1 VTQAQGQIAE
11 RLVAD
16 RFRAA
21 LPHEYRL
28 FSNVAWLGRTAANRR
43 LRDYGP
49 DIVLAHP
56 ERGFLVFVGVAGLR
70 PGANAS

>member
-21 LPHEYRL
+21 FPHESRL
-28 FSNVAWLGRTAANRR
+28 FSNVAWLARTAANRG
-43 LRDYGP
+43 LRDGEADLVLVHP
-49 DIVLAHP
+49 D
-56 ERGFLVFVGVAGLR
+56 RGFLGMSG
-70 PGANAS
+70 